1 MSGVSNGG
9 AAYEPESMR
18 LQREVDEFTHH
29 LELEKS
35 HLTILDEQIKQAK
48 SELDERRQHVT
59 ALKAPELEEKQKKN
73 RMKRTKNA
81 IDIETLK
88 MNMTKARNQQ
98 LRFEINVLRKELMSQ
113 RDECSRYEKKILKKR
128 SEAENNNKLYQ

>member
-1 MSGVSNGG
+1 
-9 AAYEPESMR
+9 MR

-48 SELDERRQHVT
+48 SELDERRQHVA

-73 RMKRTKNA
+73 KMKRTKNA
-81 IDIETLK
+81 IDTETLK

-98 LRFEINVLRKELMSQ
+98 LRFEINVLRKELISQ
-113 RDECSRYEKKILKKR
+113 RDECLRHEKKILKKR
-128 SEAENNNKLYQ
+128 GEAENNNKLYQ